1 MTSVCR
7 QERGGGGIPQLQFP
21 EGLRPRRKRVP
32 RCWIALT
39 FRDSAP
45 ELETSYAANGLD
57 RDGERR
63 YVIEAAGA
71 A

>member
-1 MTSVCR
+1 LDC
-7 QERGGGGIPQLQFP
+7 
-21 EGLRPRRKRVP
+21 
-32 RCWIALT
+32 LT
-39 FRDSAP
+39 FRGSAP
-45 ELETSYAANGLD
+45 ELETSHAANGANGLD